1 MPLTPQH
8 PVLNLLEL
16 QKLATTE
23 DASGSV
29 SLYTLQSVLTESL
42 AVGSYHLFL
51 AIKQA
56 ERQIPTLFWD
66 H

>member
-16 QKLATTE
+16 RKLASTE
-23 DASGSV
+23 DASGS
-29 SLYTLQSVLTESL
+29 LYIYTLQLILTESL

-56 ERQIPTLFWD
+56 ERQIPTMFWD